1 VPSVLAVDVGG
12 TNVKALLGGES
23 ERRRSPSGPEMT
35 PERMVTQV
43 LALADGWDWDVASI
57 GIPAPVRENRV
68 VKDPV
73 NLGPGWAGFDFE
85 AALGKPTRVVN
96 DAAMQALGSYDGGK
110 MLFLGLGTGLGSA
123 FAMNGLVA
131 PMELGHLPYRRGTFE
146 SYVGKAGLR
155 ERGSKKWHQHVAT
168 VVAVLSAGLQPDYVV
183 LGGGN
188 AGKLRDLPP
197 NSRLGTNANA
207 FEGGFRLWAEDSP
220 GRIDDT

>member
-1 VPSVLAVDVGG
+1 VTAVLAVDVGG
-12 TNVKALLGGES
+12 SNVKVLATGET
-23 ERRRSPSGPEMT
+23 ERRRAPSGPSMS
-35 PERMVTQV
+35 PKDMVSEV
-43 LALADGWDWDVASI
+43 LALADGWEWDVVSV
-57 GIPAPVRENRV
+57 GVPAPVRDGRV

-73 NLGPGWAGFDFE
+73 NLGEGWAGYDFE
-85 AALGKPTRVVN
+85 AAFGKPTRLAN
-96 DAAMQALGSYDGGK
+96 DAAMQALGSYEGGK

-155 ERGSKKWHQHVAT
+155 ERGTKKWHQHVET

-188 AGKLRDLPP
+188 ASKLVELPP
-197 NSRLGTNANA
+197 GSRLGTNANA
-207 FEGGFRLWAEDSP
+207 FEGGFRLWDPEAP
-220 GRIDDT
+220 GRIGT